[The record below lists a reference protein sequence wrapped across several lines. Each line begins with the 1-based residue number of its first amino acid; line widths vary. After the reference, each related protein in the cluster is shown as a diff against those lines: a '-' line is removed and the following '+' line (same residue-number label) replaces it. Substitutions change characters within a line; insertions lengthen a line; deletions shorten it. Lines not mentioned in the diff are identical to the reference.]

1 MPEASLPQ
9 PNDQA
14 ALAAGGA
21 SAGRLA
27 CVAIKAAGAIDAPDQ
42 AAAALARL
50 QQLTEF
56 WAQGALLAQAKEGIE
71 PQGWIAGIRRR
82 FQLRNAQPLGVAQV
96 LGCEWFVGVK
106 RAPDPHGN
114 PAQMQ
119 FTGHHQAIT
128 AVVAGAHQHQ
138 QPVAL
143 EIGVLQHG
151 LGQSQAGLLHQ
162 CRHRQ
167 PLGKEGCFQLLHGAA
182 AEQQVLEVGGGPGH
196 AFRMEGRMRE

>member
-21 SAGRLA
+21 IAGGQA
-27 CVAIKAAGAIDAPDQ
+27 CVAIEAAGAIDAPDQ
-42 AAAALARL
+42 ATAALARL
-50 QQLTEF
+50 QQLAEF
-56 WAQGALLAQAKEGIE
+56 RAKGPLLAQAKEGIKPE
-71 PQGWIAGIRRR
+71 GWIAGIWSR
-82 FQLRNAQPLGVAQV
+82 FQLRNTQPLGVAQV
-96 LGCEWFVGVK
+96 LGGEWFVGVK

-128 AVVAGAHQHQ
+128 AVMAWAYQHQ
-138 QPVAL
+138 QSVAL

-162 CRHRQ
+162 GRHRQ
-167 PLGKEGCFQLLHGAA
+167 PLSKEGLLQLLHGAA
-182 AEQQVLEVGGGPGH
+182 AEQQMLEVGGGPGH